1 MKNTLVIILLA
12 VSFSTLAQEDQ
23 IYSNWNGAIKGYD
36 PVAYFT
42 MGEAVK
48 GKESFTT
55 NWKEADWYFASK
67 ENLEAFKANPK
78 KYAPQF
84 GGYCAYGVSKGALYK
99 IDPEAWKI
107 VDNKLYLNYSKSI
120 QEKWEENPA
129 AFIKEAESNW
139 PKVIE

>member
-1 MKNTLVIILLA
+1 MKTITTTLLLFFA
-12 VSFSTLAQEDQ
+12 ISSFAQEAA
-23 IYSNWNGAIKGYD
+23 IYSTKDGAIKGYD

-42 MGEAVK
+42 DGEAVK
-48 GKESFTT
+48 GKETLTT
-55 NWKEADWYFASK
+55 QWKDATWYFASQT
-67 ENLEAFKANPK
+67 NLEAFKADPE

-107 VDNKLYLNYSKSI
+107 VDNKLYLNYNKSI
-120 QEKWEENPA
+120 QEKWEGNQA
-129 AFIKEAESNW
+129 AFIKEAEANW